1 MNRQSAMT
9 MADSDCG
16 GATAV
21 LNRRTFLRVG
31 AVGLAASLWDL
42 TKPAHALGATPG
54 GQSLA
59 RRPNVLFVFS
69 DMQRAYSMGC
79 YDDAN
84 ARTPVLDAFAK
95 QGARLDAAMSNTPV
109 CCPYRASLMSGQYA
123 HRHGVM
129 SNGVVFRPTVKCIAE
144 TFRDA
149 GYETGYSGKWHISPP
164 KSAKDPTY
172 GFPPPKTE
180 FGFYR
185 TDRQSANVTDVA
197 LKFIAEKSKGL
208 KPWMLFVSWI
218 LPHTPYKAP
227 EGYVGHFSKV
237 AIPPNVPK
245 GLPSENAKQ
254 CLPDYYGMI
263 ESLDDE
269 FKRVLQAL
277 NQAGVAD
284 DTIVVYSSDHGDMI
298 GCQGLKAK
306 RWPYE
311 ESARIPFLI
320 CYPRAIKPGTVI
332 TDPFGSPDVYPTLA
346 GLAGLKAPDGV
357 DGADF
362 SPLLRGE
369 TAKPPRDY
377 VYLEMQYAYVPWPG
391 WRALRTRQHMYA
403 RTKDKPWFLF
413 DLKNDPWEKKN
424 LVDDPSQKALVKE
437 FDDRLTSIMHETGDS
452 WDVTTTTGDLQSWI
466 PGGPK
471 QQSQNLGMGFPGKAT
486 PKVEGDQEGKVRE
499 RRRAKRQ
506 KAVGTPAETPTRR
519 SKARVFA
526 GLDRRHRCGQ
536 PGNRPVDQKLLC
548 RV

>member
-1 MNRQSAMT
+1 MNRQRTRTTGTNNSGNVTAML
-9 MADSDCG
+9 D
-16 GATAV
+16 
-21 LNRRTFLRVG
+21 RRAFLRVG
-31 AVGLAASLWDL
+31 AMGLAASLWDL
-42 TKPAHALGATPG
+42 TEPVHAAGAAPG
-54 GQSLA
+54 SRDSA

-79 YDDAN
+79 YGDAN

-109 CCPYRASLMSGQYA
+109 CCPYRACLMSGQYV

-129 SNGVVFRPTVKCIAE
+129 SNGVTFRPTVKCVAE

-164 KSAKDPTY
+164 KDAQDPTY
-172 GFPPPKTE
+172 GFPSPKSE

-197 LKFIAEKSKGL
+197 LRFIAEKSKGP

-218 LPHTPYKAP
+218 LPHSPYKAP
-227 EGYVGHFSKV
+227 KGYVEHFSSIT
-237 AIPPNVPK
+237 IPPNVPE
-245 GLPSENAKQ
+245 GLPTENAKQ

-269 FKRVLQAL
+269 FKRILQAL
-277 NQAGVAD
+277 DQAGVAD

-311 ESARIPFLI
+311 ESARIPFLVR
-320 CYPRAIKPGTVI
+320 YPRAIKPGTVI
-332 TDPFGSPDVYPTLA
+332 ADPFGSPDVYPTLA
-346 GLAGLKAPDGV
+346 GLAGLKAPAGV

-362 SPLLRGE
+362 SALLRGE
-369 TAKPPRDY
+369 TTKPPRDY
-377 VYLEMQYAYVPWPG
+377 VYLEMPYAYVPWPG

-403 RTKDKPWFLF
+403 RTKDRPWFLF
-413 DLKNDPWEKKN
+413 DLKNDPWEKRN
-424 LVDDPSQKALVKE
+424 LVDDPSRKALVKE
-437 FDDRLTSIMHETGDS
+437 FDDRLASIMRETGDS
-452 WDVTTTTGDLQSWI
+452 WDIAATTGDLQSWT

-471 QQSQNLGMGFPGKAT
+471 QQSQNLGVDFPGKAIRQ
-486 PKVEGDQEGKVRE
+486 VEGNRKGKAKEGK
-499 RRRAKRQ
+499 RAKRQ
-506 KAVGTPAETPTRR
+506 KARA
-519 SKARVFA
+519 
-526 GLDRRHRCGQ
+526 
-536 PGNRPVDQKLLC
+536 
-548 RV
+548 

>member
-1 MNRQSAMT
+1 MNWQDVMT
-9 MADSDCG
+9 TTDCDG
-16 GATAV
+16 GKAV
-21 LNRRTFLRVG
+21 LDRRTFLRAGTAGLV
-31 AVGLAASLWDL
+31 ASLLGLAGS
-42 TKPAHALGATPG
+42 PRALCGTPSG
-54 GQSLA
+54 RDSA

-79 YDDAN
+79 YGDAN

-109 CCPYRASLMSGQYA
+109 CCPYRACLMSGQYA
-123 HRHGVM
+123 HHHGVM
-129 SNGVVFRPTVKCIAE
+129 SNGVTFRPTAKCIAE

-149 GYETGYSGKWHISPP
+149 GYETGYSGKWHIIPP
-164 KSAKDPTY
+164 EDARDPTY
-172 GFPPPKTE
+172 GFPAARTE

-197 LKFIAEKSKGL
+197 LKFIADKSKGL
-208 KPWMLFVSWI
+208 RPWMLFVSWI
-218 LPHTPYKAP
+218 LPHSPYQAP
-227 EGYVGHFSKV
+227 AGYAQHFSRI
-237 AIPPNVPK
+237 AIPPNVPE
-245 GLPSENAKQ
+245 GLPAENAKQ

-269 FKRVLQAL
+269 FKRILQAL
-277 NQAGVAD
+277 DQAGVAD

-320 CYPRAIKPGTVI
+320 RYPRAIKPGTVI
-332 TDPFGSPDVYPTLA
+332 ADPFGSPDVYPTLA

-362 SPLLRGE
+362 SPLLRAE
-369 TAKPPRDY
+369 TTKPPRDY
-377 VYLEMQYAYVPWPG
+377 VYLEMQYAYAPWPG

-403 RTKDKPWFLF
+403 RTRDKPWFLF

-424 LVDDPSQKALVKE
+424 LVDDPSQKALVQE
-437 FDDRLTSIMHETGDS
+437 FDDRLASIMRQTGDS
-452 WDVTTTTGDLQSWI
+452 WDIAAATGDLELWV

-471 QQSQNLGMGFPGKAT
+471 QQSQNLGVDFPGKAIRQS
-486 PKVEGDQEGKVRE
+486 EGNRKGKAREGK
-499 RRRAKRQ
+499 RAS
-506 KAVGTPAETPTRR
+506 R
-519 SKARVFA
+519 SKARVSTR
-526 GLDRRHRCGQ
+526 GSTDGQ
-536 PGNRPVDQKLLC
+536 E
-548 RV
+548 

>member
-1 MNRQSAMT
+1 MGNPGPKEVTMNRQRMRTMGTNNSGSVTAML
-9 MADSDCG
+9 D
-16 GATAV
+16 
-21 LNRRTFLRVG
+21 RRAFLRVG
-31 AVGLAASLWDL
+31 AMGLAASLCDL
-42 TKPAHALGATPG
+42 TEPAHAVGATPI
-54 GQSLA
+54 SRDSA
-59 RRPNVLFVFS
+59 RPPNVLFVFS

-79 YDDAN
+79 YGDAN

-109 CCPYRASLMSGQYA
+109 CCPYRACLMSGQYA

-129 SNGVVFRPTVKCIAE
+129 SNGVTFRPTVKCIAE

-164 KSAKDPTY
+164 KDAKDPTY
-172 GFPPPKTE
+172 GFPSRETE

-197 LKFIAEKSKGL
+197 LKFITEKSKGP

-227 EGYVGHFSKV
+227 EGYMEHFSQI
-237 AIPPNVPK
+237 AIPPNVPE
-245 GLPSENAKQ
+245 GLATENVKQ

-269 FKRVLQAL
+269 FQRLLQAL
-277 NQAGVAD
+277 DQAGVAD
-284 DTIVVYSSDHGDMI
+284 DTIIVYSSDHGDMI
-298 GCQGLKAK
+298 GSQGLKAK

-320 CYPRAIKPGTVI
+320 RYPRAIKPGTVI
-332 TDPFGSPDVYPTLA
+332 ADPFGSPDVYPTLA
-346 GLAGLKAPDGV
+346 GLAGLKAPAGV

-369 TAKPPRDY
+369 TTKPPRDY
-377 VYLEMQYAYVPWPG
+377 VYLVMPYAYVPWPG
-391 WRALRTRQHMYA
+391 WRALRTRQYMYA

-413 DLKNDPWEKKN
+413 DLKNDPWEKRN
-424 LVDDPSQKALVKE
+424 LVDDPSQKALVRE
-437 FDDRLTSIMHETGDS
+437 FDDRLASIMRETGDS
-452 WDVTTTTGDLQSWI
+452 WGITTTTGDLQSWV

-471 QQSQNLGMGFPGKAT
+471 QQSQSLGVDFPGKAFRQ
-486 PKVEGDQEGKVRE
+486 VEGDRKGKVKEGK
-499 RRRAKRQ
+499 RAKRQ
-506 KAVGTPAETPTRR
+506 KAGA
-519 SKARVFA
+519 
-526 GLDRRHRCGQ
+526 
-536 PGNRPVDQKLLC
+536 
-548 RV
+548 

>member
-1 MNRQSAMT
+1 MNRQGAMT
-9 MADSDCG
+9 MADNDCN

-21 LNRRTFLRVG
+21 LDRRTFLRVG
-31 AVGLAASLWDL
+31 AVGLAASALDL
-42 TKPAHALGATPG
+42 AEPARALSVTPG
-54 GQSLA
+54 GRNSA

-79 YDDAN
+79 YGDAN
-84 ARTPVLDAFAK
+84 ARTPVLDTFAK

-123 HRHGVM
+123 HHHGVM
-129 SNGVVFRPTVKCIAE
+129 SNGVVFQPTVKCIAE

-149 GYETGYSGKWHISPP
+149 GYETGYSGKWHIVPP
-164 KSAKDPTY
+164 KDAKDPTY
-172 GFPPPKTE
+172 GFPAPKTE

-185 TDRQSANVTDVA
+185 TDRQSANVTNVA
-197 LKFIAEKSKGL
+197 LKFIAEKSKGP

-227 EGYVGHFSKV
+227 EGYVGHFSKITV
-237 AIPPNVPK
+237 PPNVPK
-245 GLPSENAKQ
+245 GLPTENAKQ

-269 FKRVLQAL
+269 FNRLLQAL
-277 NQAGVAD
+277 DQAGVAE

-320 CYPRAIKPGTVI
+320 RYPRAIRPGTVI
-332 TDPFGSPDVYPTLA
+332 ADPFGSPDIYPTLA

-391 WRALRTRQHMYA
+391 WRALRTRQYLYA

-413 DLKNDPWEKKN
+413 DLKNDSWERKN

-452 WDVTTTTGDLQSWI
+452 WDVTAATGDLQLWI

-471 QQSQNLGMGFPGKAT
+471 QQSQNLGVDFPGKAARKLET
-486 PKVEGDQEGKVRE
+486 DREGRAKKGKP
-499 RRRAKRQ
+499 AKRQ
-506 KAVGTPAETPTRR
+506 KAGTYT
-519 SKARVFA
+519 
-526 GLDRRHRCGQ
+526 
-536 PGNRPVDQKLLC
+536 GNGADQEE
-548 RV
+548 

>member
-1 MNRQSAMT
+1 MNRHRTRT
-9 MADSDCG
+9 MGTNDSG
-16 GATAV
+16 GAAAM
-21 LNRRTFLRVG
+21 LDRRTFLRAG

-42 TKPAHALGATPG
+42 AEPVRAAGATPG
-54 GQSLA
+54 SRDST

-79 YDDAN
+79 YGDAN

-109 CCPYRASLMSGQYA
+109 CCPYRACLMSGQYA
-123 HRHGVM
+123 HRNGVM
-129 SNGVVFRPTVKCIAE
+129 SNGVTFRPTVKCIAE
-144 TFRDA
+144 MFRDA
-149 GYETGYSGKWHISPP
+149 GYETGYSGKWHILPP
-164 KSAKDPTY
+164 KDAQDPTY
-172 GFPPPKTE
+172 GFPARNTE

-185 TDRQSANVTDVA
+185 TDRQSANVTNVA
-197 LKFIAEKSKGL
+197 LKFITEKSKGS

-218 LPHTPYKAP
+218 LPHSPYKAP
-227 EGYVGHFSKV
+227 EGYVEHFSKI
-237 AIPPNVPK
+237 AIPPNVPE
-245 GLPSENAKQ
+245 GLSAENARQ

-263 ESLDDE
+263 ESLDGE
-269 FKRVLQAL
+269 FKRILQAL
-277 NQAGVAD
+277 DQAGVAD

-320 CYPRAIKPGTVI
+320 RYPRVIKPGTVI
-332 TDPFGSPDVYPTLA
+332 ADPFGSPDVYPTLT
-346 GLAGLKAPDGV
+346 GLAGLKAPAGV

-369 TAKPPRDY
+369 TSKPPRDY

-413 DLKNDPWEKKN
+413 DLKNDPWEKNN
-424 LVDDPSQKALVKE
+424 LVDDPSHKALVKE
-437 FDDRLTSIMHETGDS
+437 FDDRLASIMRETGDS
-452 WDVTTTTGDLQSWI
+452 WDITATTGDLQLWT

-471 QQSQNLGMGFPGKAT
+471 QQSQNLGVDFPGKAAHQ
-486 PKVEGDQEGKVRE
+486 VEGTRKAKAKQGK
-499 RRRAKRQ
+499 RAKRQ
-506 KAVGTPAETPTRR
+506 KAGALTGEGADSEE
-519 SKARVFA
+519 
-526 GLDRRHRCGQ
+526 
-536 PGNRPVDQKLLC
+536 
-548 RV
+548 